1 MAYELKLHEW
11 LIISKHSEEKNIR
24 KNYKKLGCLFE
35 AFIGAI
41 FLDVNKININDENN
55 WFKDVFTTGPGFQMA
70 QIFVESVFENHIDWN
85 SLIENDVNYKNKL
98 QVIIQKE
105 FKTTPEYI
113 EIEYSNENGYLMGV
127 YLCLGIELHEINN
140 YKIIDFDTLKSIS
153 AINEIYQQDKKIVV
167 LLSKGL
173 HKIKK
178 KAEQIACDKC
188 LKAINIYN
196 N

>member
-85 SLIENDVNYKNKL
+85 SFIENDVNYKNKL

-127 YLCLGIELHEINN
+127 YYG
-140 YKIIDFDTLKSIS
+140 
-153 AINEIYQQDKKIVV
+153 
-167 LLSKGL
+167 
-173 HKIKK
+173 
-178 KAEQIACDKC
+178 
-188 LKAINIYN
+188 
-196 N
+196 